1 MSGDKNRGGELV
13 SKLKL
18 DVKALTLLYESDVA
32 LQDTLDKTF
41 REPGDADMLRF
52 VRLLQSR
59 RRPGGLGAL
68 LISLGEI
75 ILASFLTVLGIVAF
89 IPALIGL
96 VMPQQFL
103 DYFSR
108 ILVPALASSPLFVV
122 APALDFVLASVLMLC
137 AFYTLRQ
144 ASQNIRESG
153 MILETSVR

>member
-1 MSGDKNRGGELV
+1 MSVDENQGGELV
-13 SKLKL
+13 SRLKL

-32 LQDTLDKTF
+32 LQDTLDKAF
-41 REPGDADMLRF
+41 KEAGDADMQRF

-59 RRPGGLGAL
+59 RRPGGLGIL

-75 ILASFLTVLGIVAF
+75 ILASFLTVLGIVVF

-108 ILVPALASSPLFVV
+108 IVVPALASSPLFVV

-144 ASQNIRESG
+144 ASHNIRESA

>member
-1 MSGDKNRGGELV
+1 MSVDENQGGELA

-18 DVKALTLLYESDVA
+18 DVKALTLLYESDLA
-32 LQDTLDKTF
+32 LQAILDKTF
-41 REPGDADMLRF
+41 TESGDSEMLRF
-52 VRLLQSR
+52 ARLLQAR

-68 LISLGEI
+68 LISVGEI
-75 ILASFLTVLGIVAF
+75 ILASFLTVLGIAVF
-89 IPALIGL
+89 IPALVGL

-108 ILVPALASSPLFVV
+108 IIVPALASSPLFVV
-122 APALDFVLASVLMLC
+122 APVLDFVLASVLMLC

-144 ASQNIRESG
+144 ASQSIRESA

>member
-1 MSGDKNRGGELV
+1 MSVDENRGGELV

-18 DVKALTLLYESDVA
+18 DVKALTLLYESDLTLKDA
-32 LQDTLDKTF
+32 LDKTF
-41 REPGDADMLRF
+41 TESGDPDLLRF
-52 VRLLQSR
+52 VHLLQSR

-75 ILASFLTVLGIVAF
+75 VLASFLTIIGIVAF

-108 ILVPALASSPLFVV
+108 IVVPALASSPLFVA

-153 MILETSVR
+153 LILETSVR

>member
-1 MSGDKNRGGELV
+1 MSVDENQGGELV

-18 DVKALTLLYESDVA
+18 DVKALTLLYESDLA
-32 LQDTLDKTF
+32 LQGMLDKAF
-41 REPGDADMLRF
+41 AESGDAEMLRF
-52 VRLLQSR
+52 ARLLQAR

-68 LISLGEI
+68 LISVGEI
-75 ILASFLTVLGIVAF
+75 ILASFLTVLGIAVF
-89 IPALIGL
+89 IPALVGL

-108 ILVPALASSPLFVV
+108 TIVPSLASSPLFVV
-122 APALDFVLASVLMLC
+122 APALDFILASVLMLC

-144 ASQNIRESG
+144 ASQSIRESA

>member
-1 MSGDKNRGGELV
+1 MSVDENRGGELV

-18 DVKALTLLYESDVA
+18 DVKALTLLYESDLGLKA
-32 LQDTLDKTF
+32 ILDKTF
-41 REPGDADMLRF
+41 TESGDAEMLRF
-52 VRLLQSR
+52 ARLLQSR

-75 ILASFLTVLGIVAF
+75 ILASFLTVLGIAVF

-108 ILVPALASSPLFVV
+108 IVVPALASSPLFVV

-144 ASQNIRESG
+144 ASQNIRESA